1 MTGHQNTSSGR
12 ARHPVAGALP
22 DRPNRYVPQRTVPLS
37 NDASTVALAI
47 SLIRHGLEQ
56 PPRGTPL
63 AFGRCGSEPPL
74 SIRKEHSMSVR
85 AKFARATLIHPAL
98 AGSLILLSAC
108 SDASAPTAGG
118 RTLSFALATR
128 PATTASAAA
137 TLSASSTALAG
148 SETIALGNDT
158 IIVTSAQLVLRKIE
172 LERVSS
178 TTGCSG
184 SESDQSSSNDVAD
197 DCESVRTGPILVDLP
212 LGGGAARAF
221 TATLDTGTYKKFEV
235 KVHSPDSGDAADAGF
250 LQTNPDFNH
259 VSIRVSGTFNHAPF
273 TFTTSLDAE
282 QETELVPP
290 VAVTDATPASLTLM
304 VDLNGWFLNEARSA
318 LVSPAS
324 AMPGQPNQSIV
335 ENNIKSS
342 FHAFEDENEH
352 GQEDH

>member
-1 MTGHQNTSSGR
+1 
-12 ARHPVAGALP
+12 
-22 DRPNRYVPQRTVPLS
+22 
-37 NDASTVALAI
+37 
-47 SLIRHGLEQ
+47 
-56 PPRGTPL
+56 
-63 AFGRCGSEPPL
+63 
-74 SIRKEHSMSVR
+74 MSVK
-85 AKFARATLIHPAL
+85 AKFARATLIHPVL
-98 AGSLILLSAC
+98 AGSLVLLSAC
-108 SDASAPTAGG
+108 SDASAPTLGG

-128 PATTASAAA
+128 SAPTASASAAA
-137 TLSASSTALAG
+137 TLSASSAALSG

-184 SESDQSSSNDVAD
+184 TESDQSSSNEVAD

-221 TATLDTGTYKKFEV
+221 TATLDTGTYRKFEV
-235 KVHSPDSGDAADAGF
+235 KVHSPDSGDAADAAF

-259 VSIRVSGTFNHAPF
+259 VSIRVSGTYNHTPF
-273 TFTTSLDAE
+273 TFTTALDAE

-290 VAVTDATPASLTLM
+290 VVVTDATPLSLTLM
-304 VDLNGWFLNEARSA
+304 VDLNGWFLNEARTA

-342 FHAFEDENEH
+342 FHAFEDENED

>member
-1 MTGHQNTSSGR
+1 
-12 ARHPVAGALP
+12 
-22 DRPNRYVPQRTVPLS
+22 
-37 NDASTVALAI
+37 
-47 SLIRHGLEQ
+47 
-56 PPRGTPL
+56 
-63 AFGRCGSEPPL
+63 
-74 SIRKEHSMSVR
+74 MSVK
-85 AKFARATLIHPAL
+85 AKFARATLVHPAL

-108 SDASAPTAGG
+108 SDASAPTLGG

-128 PATTASAAA
+128 PAATASASTAA
-137 TLSASSTALAG
+137 TLAASSAALSG

-184 SESDQSSSNDVAD
+184 TESDLSSSNEVAD

-212 LGGGAARAF
+212 LGGGAARVF
-221 TATLDTGTYKKFEV
+221 TATLDTGTYRKFEV
-235 KVHSPDSGDAADAGF
+235 KVHSPDSGDAADAAF

-259 VSIRVSGTFNHAPF
+259 VSIRVSGTYNHTSF
-273 TFTTSLDAE
+273 TFTTALDAE

-290 VAVTDATPASLTLM
+290 VAVTDATPLSLTLM
-304 VDLNGWFLNEARSA
+304 VDLSGWFLNEARTA

-342 FHAFEDENEH
+342 FQAFEDETED
-352 GQEDH
+352 GQNDH